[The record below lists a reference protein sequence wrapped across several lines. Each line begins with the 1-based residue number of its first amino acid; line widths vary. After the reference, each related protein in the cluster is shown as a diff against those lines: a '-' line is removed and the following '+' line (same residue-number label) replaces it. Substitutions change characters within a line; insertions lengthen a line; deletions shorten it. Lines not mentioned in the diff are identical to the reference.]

1 MFNHAWTPATAL
13 DGSSLAGF
21 LIGMRGEGK
30 MIKETHLAK
39 GRSPP
44 ATLSSVYAGG
54 LQYTTARCSPVSWAG
69 TVRAGLDPACSL
81 SP

>member
-1 MFNHAWTPATAL
+1 
-13 DGSSLAGF
+13 
-21 LIGMRGEGK
+21 

-69 TVRAGLDPACSL
+69 TVCAGLDPACSL
-81 SP
+81 CLLEVVRAAEMVANCWGNGLMR